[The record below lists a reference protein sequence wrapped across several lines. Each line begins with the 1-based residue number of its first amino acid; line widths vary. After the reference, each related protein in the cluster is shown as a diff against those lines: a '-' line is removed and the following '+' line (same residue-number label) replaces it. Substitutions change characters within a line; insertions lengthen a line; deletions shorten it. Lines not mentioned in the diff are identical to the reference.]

1 MKSNGLTPQEKKEL
15 LVMAREAITCAVSGK
30 RLPKILESQ
39 LSANLKEN
47 GAAFVTLTIGG
58 ELRGCIGSL
67 QAYRPLYEDVQQ
79 HAVDAALNDYRFQ
92 PVTDLEVPLLE
103 IEISVLS
110 KPEPL
115 HYSHAEELPKLLKPR
130 EDGVVLRDGPLSAT
144 FLPQVWDQLPDP
156 ESFLSHLCQKMG
168 AAPNRW
174 RQKIMQVSI
183 YHVEEFKE

>member
-1 MKSNGLTPQEKKEL
+1 MKTIGLTPEEKKEL
-15 LVMAREAITCAVSGK
+15 LKLARETIVCAVAGK
-30 RLPKILESQ
+30 RAPTLPESR
-39 LSANLKEN
+39 LTETLRSH
-47 GAAFVTLTIGG
+47 GAVFVTLTIGG

-67 QAYRPLYEDVQQ
+67 QVYRPLVEDVQQ

-92 PVTDLEVPLLE
+92 PVSESEVPLLE

-115 HYSHAEELPKLLKPR
+115 HYSTPEDLPGLLKPG

-144 FLPQVWDQLPDP
+144 FLPQVWEQLPTP
-156 ESFLSHLCQKMG
+156 EVFLGHLCQKMG
-168 AAPNRW
+168 APADLW
-174 RQKIMQVSI
+174 RKNVLQVSI